1 MLAKCSNLSCSA
13 PFRHLQ
19 DGTMA
24 LRISKEENVVP
35 VASQA
40 PIHIVLLWGMISISL
55 EQQEG

>member
-40 PIHIVLLWGMISISL
+40 PIHIVFLWGMISILS
-55 EQQEG
+55 E

>member
-1 MLAKCSNLSCSA
+1 MLAKCSNLSCFA

-19 DGTMA
+19 DGTIT
-24 LRISKEENVVP
+24 LRISKEENLVP

-40 PIHIVLLWGMISISL
+40 PIHIVLLWGMISISS